1 MNSDLEIEKGLSYK
15 QLLQLY
21 SDHFSLGYLNTDFKN
36 KMALISMICYLTY
49 QLKLK
54 KPDVTHYQIV
64 MKMADGLGLPEDF
77 LKGLSVV
84 CDSFGYGCTEF
95 PTFNLTAKEMIKS
108 IKEILSK
115 YIPF

>member
-49 QLKLK
+49 QLK
-54 KPDVTHYQIV
+54 P
-64 MKMADGLGLPEDF
+64 
-77 LKGLSVV
+77 
-84 CDSFGYGCTEF
+84 
-95 PTFNLTAKEMIKS
+95 
-108 IKEILSK
+108 
-115 YIPF
+115 

>member
-49 QLKLK
+49 QLISNCYENGRRTW
-54 KPDVTHYQIV
+54 VTRRFFKRVICS
-64 MKMADGLGLPEDF
+64 L
-77 LKGLSVV
+77 
-84 CDSFGYGCTEF
+84 
-95 PTFNLTAKEMIKS
+95 
-108 IKEILSK
+108 
-115 YIPF
+115 